1 MDWDRLLEPA
11 VLGMAIPILAL
22 VYWILHA
29 IMKHRERMAMIEQG
43 MNPDS
48 FKDSKR
54 FEKRL
59 IGRDY
64 FCSRRWIASTTT
76 FPTISRLCALS
87 LSMVSLSVCHGG

>member
-48 FKDSKR
+48 FKDSK
-54 FEKRL
+54 K
-59 IGRDY
+59 D
-64 FCSRRWIASTTT
+64 
-76 FPTISRLCALS
+76 
-87 LSMVSLSVCHGG
+87 